1 MIVLKYF
8 LISIVLIYLVVLI
21 LVYFNQAKL
30 IFHPSKLTPDYKF
43 ELGDLDKELF
53 LKTDDGETINAIHFC
68 SNNTR
73 AVLYF
78 HGNAGVLNSWQN
90 TYSHFEGMR
99 TDLLVIDY
107 RGYGKSTGTPT
118 EQGLYLDAE
127 AAYKYLLEKGYN
139 KDSIIVYGRSLG
151 SGVASYMAAKY
162 GCKKLIL
169 ETPYTSMVN
178 ISKSIHPYFFP
189 EYTLKHRFSNIR
201 YMPQI
206 KADILILHGT
216 HDALIP
222 ISHCKEIYEATK
234 THSKLVLIQDG
245 EHNNLPTFSEY
256 TIALRE
262 FLK

>member
-1 MIVLKYF
+1 MTFLKSF
-8 LISIVLIYLVVLI
+8 CIAILLIYLLVLL
-21 LVYFNQAKL
+21 LVYVYQGKL
-30 IFHPSKLTPDYKF
+30 IFHPSKLALDYKF
-43 ELGDLDKELF
+43 ELGELDKEIF
-53 LKTDDGETINAIHFC
+53 LKTDDGQTINAIHFC
-68 SNNTR
+68 SNNKR
-73 AVLYF
+73 VVLYF

-90 TYSHFEGMR
+90 TSAHFDGMH

-127 AAYKYLLEKGYN
+127 AAYNYLISNGYD

-151 SGVASYMAAKY
+151 SGVASYIAAKF
-162 GCKKLIL
+162 GCRKLIL
-169 ETPYTSMVN
+169 ETPYTSMVD

-189 EYTLKHRFSNIR
+189 QYTLKHRFSNMR

-206 KADILILHGT
+206 NADMLILHGT

-222 ISHCKEIYEATK
+222 VSHCKEIYEATRS
-234 THSKLVLIQDG
+234 HSKLVVIKNG
-245 EHNNLPTFSEY
+245 EHNNLPTFYEY
-256 TIALRE
+256 TNALRE